1 MGMSDQY
8 NDGRYDALP
17 DEDDFADTSIGYVPV
32 TAPRGGIKYPPPPE
46 RNCVISPGGWH
57 TPVSQLTGWP
67 FRGTLHYHP
76 TKEENMQKSTP
87 QEQLQKAIEAQ
98 SKIGQVIDS
107 LKAQIAAEIPPTP
120 RASLGEAFSVTV
132 KFQRPGKSY
141 RFLILRTERG
151 WFTTG
156 TANTGHFRTWKELV
170 EWLHGGDLA
179 WHSRMMPLDVTHA
192 DDALA
197 EWHRD

>member
-17 DEDDFADTSIGYVPV
+17 DEDDFADTSIGYVPI
-32 TAPRGGIKYPPPPE
+32 TAPRGGIKY
-46 RNCVISPGGWH
+46 
-57 TPVSQLTGWP
+57 
-67 FRGTLHYHP
+67 P

-107 LKAQIAAEIPPTP
+107 LKAQIAAEIPPAP
-120 RASLGEAFSVTV
+120 RGSLGEAFSVTV
-132 KFQRPGKSY
+132 KFQKPGKSY
-141 RFLILRTERG
+141 RFLILLTERG

-156 TANTGHFRTWKELV
+156 TGNTGHFRTWKELV
-170 EWLHGGDLA
+170 EWLHGGDYA
-179 WHSRMMPLDVTHA
+179 WHSRMVPLDVTHA
-192 DDALA
+192 DCALA